1 MPPASI
7 INKMENRKQALV
19 LLNPRAGAGDAA
31 LVQRSL
37 QNAFERYEWN
47 ISFHTLAKGIAPFEL
62 IPVLQNAAS
71 VETTLVI
78 AAGGDGT
85 VSLVANAMILA
96 GTRDQLRLGV
106 FPAGTA
112 NSISKELSIPA
123 DWTEAAH
130 LLATIP
136 DATPLDAM
144 KMHDRYY
151 FLRIG
156 IGLDAEVIRDT
167 SRQAKQRFGRW
178 AYFRSFLSRFFS
190 PHRFRFNC
198 TMDGKDR
205 SFKAVQ
211 LFIANGG
218 QIALAP
224 FRIGPDISLNDG
236 VVNICAYDVHSWWH
250 YFVVAWRLL
259 RQDYH
264 QRPHMKFWT
273 VRNSITVQTKHPL
286 HVQGDGEE
294 RANTPVTIEVLPDAL
309 RVVAVNK

>member
-1 MPPASI
+1 MPYEFAI
-7 INKMENRKQALV
+7 INKMENRKLALV
-19 LLNPRAGAGDAA
+19 LLNPRAGTGDAA
-31 LVQRSL
+31 LVQSVL
-37 QNAFERYEWN
+37 QNTFVQHEWR
-47 ISFHTLAKGIAPFEL
+47 ISFHPLPKGIAPGEL
-62 IPVLQNAAS
+62 IPVVQNAAA
-71 VETTLVI
+71 EGTTLII

-85 VSLVANAMILA
+85 ISLVANAMILA
-96 GTRDQLRLGV
+96 GTREQLRLGV

-112 NSISKELSIPA
+112 NSISKELGIPA

-130 LLATIP
+130 LLATLP
-136 DATPLDAM
+136 EAMPLDAM
-144 KMHDRYY
+144 KMNDRYY

-167 SRQAKQRFGRW
+167 TRQAKQRFGRW
-178 AYFRSFLSRFFS
+178 AYFRSFLGRFFS

-198 TMDGKDR
+198 TMDGKEH

-259 RQDYH
+259 RREYH
-264 QRPHMKFWT
+264 RQPHMKFWT
-273 VRNSITVQTKHPL
+273 VRKSITVETKHPL

-294 RANTPVTIEVLPDAL
+294 RASTPVTIDVLPDAL
-309 RVVAVNK
+309 RVVAVK